1 MEHAKQLEILD
12 DLFRMIDHHENV
24 DAGLLRQNPTDVYVN
39 LRLAGS
45 EWDTFFRNYP
55 QMIGLSGELPEPGSF
70 LTVDDFGVPVLATR
84 DRDGKFHAF
93 VNACRHRGSR
103 LVQEKRGKARNF
115 ACPFHFWGYNN
126 KGELTS
132 IPEDQH
138 FGHIDKSCHGLIRL
152 PAIEKHNMLWVHPQP
167 DGQIDVSELL
177 GDLEP
182 ELAEWKFESMV
193 FMDETTIDKRL
204 NWKLANDTFGETYHF
219 SRLHKRTLN
228 NIFYGDALHYET
240 FGRNHRFTFPSRRI
254 DLLRDV
260 PRDEWHIAQGA
271 IVLYYLFPN
280 IQLILGRGT
289 VNLVKIYPDGT
300 NPSRS
305 ISKVGHYFS
314 RRLLEAKQE
323 AAAEGK
329 EQLRPEDAYNL
340 DKVLTALP
348 DIKATSEIFDST
360 IEEEDYAMGEGTQ
373 RAVESGALPYLIF
386 GRNEPALH
394 HFHNTYRA
402 ALGQPPLEEY
412 QG

>member
-39 LRLAGS
+39 PRLAGS

-167 DGQIDVSELL
+167 DGQI
-177 GDLEP
+177 
-182 ELAEWKFESMV
+182 A
-193 FMDETTIDKRL
+193 
-204 NWKLANDTFGETYHF
+204 
-219 SRLHKRTLN
+219 SR
-228 NIFYGDALHYET
+228 AC
-240 FGRNHRFTFPSRRI
+240 
-254 DLLRDV
+254 
-260 PRDEWHIAQGA
+260 
-271 IVLYYLFPN
+271 
-280 IQLILGRGT
+280 
-289 VNLVKIYPDGT
+289 T
-300 NPSRS
+300 NAR
-305 ISKVGHYFS
+305 
-314 RRLLEAKQE
+314 
-323 AAAEGK
+323 
-329 EQLRPEDAYNL
+329 
-340 DKVLTALP
+340 
-348 DIKATSEIFDST
+348 
-360 IEEEDYAMGEGTQ
+360 
-373 RAVESGALPYLIF
+373 
-386 GRNEPALH
+386 
-394 HFHNTYRA
+394 
-402 ALGQPPLEEY
+402 
-412 QG
+412 